1 MTWTHPIGRKNR
13 CFTPRMV
20 RVSGQSRPPHYT
32 SDMKPQSGR
41 GSRPDP
47 SLDPT
52 DSQPGPARRAPI
64 RSAGRPAAGAAPD
77 TTRQDDAE
85 RAPKRAKQAPSLKG
99 KGDQATRQRVIEAA
113 IRCILEQGFYRAS
126 SNAIADRAGL
136 SWGVIQYYFG
146 SRESLM
152 LAVLEEGTRRLID
165 DLSSADLTGQTLN
178 ERIEQYITIVERYY
192 ADPEY
197 LAFIQVLLNLSHD
210 PRTSAQT
217 RETMTSITATV
228 DAQLDR
234 LGKMVIAGRT
244 AHDRELRGAV
254 FQAIRGFALSEVMLG
269 TLPYDTRSQARHFPT
284 QRRHLTDA
292 LTLLIEKE
300 TATRPDTGESKPA
313 GARKPRT
320 E

>member
-1 MTWTHPIGRKNR
+1 
-13 CFTPRMV
+13 MV
-20 RVSGQSRPPHYT
+20 LISGQSRPPHYT
-32 SDMKPQSGR
+32 SDMKPQSVR
-41 GSRPDP
+41 GSRQVP

-52 DSQPGPARRAPI
+52 DSQPGPARRGPAKA
-64 RSAGRPAAGAAPD
+64 AGRPAAGAAAAGAAPD
-77 TTRQDDAE
+77 TPGQNDAE

-99 KGDQATRQRVIEAA
+99 KRDQATRQRVIEAA

-269 TLPYDTRSQARHFPT
+269 TLPYDTRSAARHFPT

-300 TATRPDTGESKPA
+300 TGSDQDGGDNPTARRKARTG
-313 GARKPRT
+313 
-320 E
+320 